1 MPFMRMVDVE
11 TKPEFKL
18 AGEKGV
24 GWVLA
29 EGKLRL
35 EKSLQSLF
43 LATPFRP
50 GLVANSCHSLPRA
63 SSRNLTSSSLENLE
77 NWRYF
82 PALEDLGNA

>member
-1 MPFMRMVDVE
+1 MPFMRMVDIE

-35 EKSLQSLF
+35 ENPCNLF
-43 LATPFRP
+43 FSQL
-50 GLVANSCHSLPRA
+50 HSVR
-63 SSRNLTSSSLENLE
+63 
-77 NWRYF
+77 
-82 PALEDLGNA
+82 G